1 MQVSVIGDT
10 ITLAGRLDGRSTSQV
25 RDVLYDQM
33 ARSQGVVVD
42 LSRVE
47 SVDMTALRMLAVAS
61 KRMERDGRALVL
73 RGCSPA
79 LRRIITFARMR
90 SLLQVER
97 ERMPA

>member
-1 MQVSVIGDT
+1 MQVSTFGNTVA
-10 ITLAGRLDGRSTSQV
+10 LAGRLDGRSTSQV
-25 RDVLYDQM
+25 REVLYEQIAKCHD
-33 ARSQGVVVD
+33 VVVD
-42 LSRVE
+42 LTRVE
-47 SVDMTALRMLAVAS
+47 SVDVTALKMLAVAS

-79 LRRIITFARMR
+79 LRRVIAFARMR